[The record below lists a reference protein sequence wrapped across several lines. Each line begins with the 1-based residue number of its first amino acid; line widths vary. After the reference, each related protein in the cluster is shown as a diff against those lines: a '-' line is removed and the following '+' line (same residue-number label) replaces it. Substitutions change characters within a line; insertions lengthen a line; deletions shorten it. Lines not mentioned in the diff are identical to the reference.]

1 MCFLFVC
8 LTGWFLFFGV
18 WFLFFLNR
26 NGRRMYLR
34 ERGGK
39 RKDWKEWRERKLV
52 KIYEK
57 RILKRKY
64 LHTIIGPTN

>member
-1 MCFLFVC
+1 
-8 LTGWFLFFGV
+8 
-18 WFLFFLNR
+18 
-26 NGRRMYLR
+26 MYLR

-57 RILKRKY
+57 RILKRKNKRLY
-64 LHTIIGPTN
+64 IFWLTTLKVSVQYQWAPLF